1 MVRSRSMSVESTDRT
16 RPADGTGRPQRACA
30 KRPRALIQSYQI
42 RVPKTS
48 EIVASRIRNAIV
60 RGELKPGDTL
70 PLEAQLIADFEV
82 SRATVRE
89 AIRILEF
96 EGLITLSRGMR
107 GGARVNEVSA
117 DVLGRITGTLLQAR
131 GATIGEVYQVRMLI
145 EPPAAR
151 LSAENRPQQ
160 ASAALRRQVA
170 VEQET
175 VDDYGKF
182 SGAIADF
189 HRVLLEECGNVTIGI
204 VGQALHGVV
213 QTHLRMAH
221 QLKPAEQAR
230 YLKLARRGIQ
240 GHERLIELIAAGDG
254 PGAEAHWLGLMQATK
269 DYWLAGL
276 STKSFVDVLEPGTQ
290 FMA

>member
-1 MVRSRSMSVESTDRT
+1 MIHSN
-16 RPADGTGRPQRACA
+16 
-30 KRPRALIQSYQI
+30 I

-48 EIVASRIRNAIV
+48 ELVASRIRNAIV

-70 PLEAQLIADFEV
+70 PLEAQLISDFEV

-107 GGARVNEVSA
+107 GGARVNEIGA
-117 DVLGRITGTLLQAR
+117 DVLARITGTLLQAR

-151 LSAENRPQQ
+151 LSAQNRPEQ
-160 ASAALRRQVA
+160 ACEALRQQLA
-170 VEQET
+170 VEYAM
-175 VDDYGKF
+175 VDDYGKL
-182 SGAIADF
+182 SVALADF
-189 HRVLLEECGNVTIGI
+189 HRVLLEQCGNVTIGV

-213 QTHLRMAH
+213 QTHLRLAH
-221 QLKPAEQAR
+221 RLKPADQAR
-230 YLKLARRGIQ
+230 YLKLARRGLQ
-240 GHERLIELIAAGDG
+240 GHEKLIELIEARNG
-254 PGAEAHWLGLMQATK
+254 PGAEAHWLGLMEATS

-276 STKSFVDVLEPGTQ
+276 STTSFVDVLE
-290 FMA
+290 

>member
-1 MVRSRSMSVESTDRT
+1 MIHS
-16 RPADGTGRPQRACA
+16 
-30 KRPRALIQSYQI
+30 QI

-60 RGELKPGDTL
+60 RGKLRPGDTL
-70 PLEAQLIADFEV
+70 PLEAQLISDFEV

-117 DVLGRITGTLLQAR
+117 DVLARITGTLLQAR

-151 LSAENRPQQ
+151 LGAQNRPEQ
-160 ASAALRRQVA
+160 AGQALRQQLA
-170 VEQET
+170 VEYAV
-175 VDDYGKF
+175 VDDYGKL

-189 HRVLLEECGNVTIGI
+189 HRVLLEQCGNVTIGI

-213 QTHLRMAH
+213 QTHLRLAQH
-221 QLKPAEQAR
+221 LKPAEQTR
-230 YLKLARRGIQ
+230 YLKLARRGLQ
-240 GHERLIELIAAGDG
+240 GHEKLIALIETGDG
-254 PGAEAHWLGLMQATK
+254 PGAEAYWLGMMEATR

-276 STKSFVDVLEPGTQ
+276 SRTSLVDVLE
-290 FMA
+290 